1 LSKQENIKKYYK
13 RQSIFYDVTR
23 PIFLFGRNEIVNL
36 ISNEKPKG
44 NLLEIGCG
52 TGYLLK
58 KLSKLSDLELTGI
71 DLSLDMLNKAKEK
84 NLDNVRFIESNMMDF
99 DTEEKFDI
107 ILLSYVFT
115 LDLRSVTNQ
124 LNKIKRL
131 LKPDGSLFIV
141 DFHRYG
147 SKLYKKYMNW
157 HGIEMGSELIEML
170 ENEFNTKNKI
180 IRKSYGG
187 LWEYFMYEGINVKD

>member
-1 LSKQENIKKYYK
+1 MSKQENIKKYYK

-58 KLSKLSDLELTGI
+58 KLSILTDLELTGI
-71 DLSLDMLNKAKEK
+71 DISLDMLNKAKGK
-84 NLDNVRFIESNMMDF
+84 NLDSVRWIESSMMDF

-115 LDLRSVTNQ
+115 LDLGSVNNQ
-124 LNKIKRL
+124 LNKIKKL

-157 HGIEMGSELIEML
+157 HGIEMSSELIEML
-170 ENEFNTKNKI
+170 ENEFKTKNKI

-187 LWEYFMYEGINVKD
+187 LWEYFIYKGINVND